1 MSANFKA
8 GQILT
13 AEGLNEAINSILP
26 GRRSTV
32 ATGGQASVRQNVAPS
47 LVLEPDRPVYL
58 DKASMLLAAGEP
70 EGWYVQQEGK
80 MVYLPKVK
88 ANAPVYMV
96 ISTDVFGLEIARE
109 WMSSP
114 PPAYPWDPVSC
125 EYGQVVHYMGRTAEN
140 PFIKSGPGSR
150 RFIFYP
156 VSRSEVDVELVS
168 YMAPATPE
176 HVKEFPLLG
185 EKVGNTQPMRVI
197 QSGGGLIQVPPA
209 SGTAA
214 TNPLPLAPRVSLFNL
229 NDESCAPGTGFVEEL
244 STLRLGEWIPLARLK
259 VAGQEVVLH
268 GYWVTPWRV
277 GLSFSPSELD
287 VVGSL
292 EKMTWHG
299 HTPVVGEE
307 VDGVG
312 RWKRVSY
319 TPGVTVLKAPGE
331 PLDCNYEIHD
341 YAVYE
346 APGTYAPSSYPPGTG
361 VDAVRRV
368 LWVAQMRRVRYPQPG
383 PWEQFDST
391 ELTAPV
397 T

>member
-1 MSANFKA
+1 MKRLEYVEN
-8 GQILT
+8 
-13 AEGLNEAINSILP
+13 NEN
-26 GRRSTV
+26 
-32 ATGGQASVRQNVAPS
+32 
-47 LVLEPDRPVYL
+47 VYL
-58 DKASMLLAAGEP
+58 VIHTD
-70 EGWYVQQEGK
+70 
-80 MVYLPKVK
+80 
-88 ANAPVYMV
+88 ANGVEE
-96 ISTDVFGLEIARE
+96 SRE
-109 WMSSP
+109 WTSSP
-114 PPAYPWDPVSC
+114 PAPVMWDPVR
-125 EYGQVVHYMGRTAEN
+125 GGGGVVVRLMGRTAEN

-156 VSRSEVDVELVS
+156 VSREDVDVELVN
-168 YMAPATPE
+168 YMAPATPAY
-176 HVKEFPLLG
+176 VKEFPLLG
-185 EKVGNTQPMRVI
+185 EKVGNTQPVRVI
-197 QSGGGLIQVPPA
+197 QSGGGLLQVPPA

-229 NDESCAPGTGFVEEL
+229 NDETCAPGTDFVEDP

-287 VVGSL
+287 VGGAL
-292 EKMTWHG
+292 EKMTWQG

-319 TPGVTVLKAPGE
+319 TPGVTVLKAPGGQ
-331 PLDCNYEIHD
+331 LDCNYEIHD

-346 APGTYAPSSYPPGTG
+346 APGTYAPGSYPPGTG

-391 ELTAPV
+391 ELTEPV